1 MFDNLIEEYGQFA
14 VMILVFIVGAAVYGG
29 YLYYQRRQDIE
40 KVNINLQQVP
50 NGKLSQ
56 PPNSTSNQPPPLPK
70 QLPDFVDADKFKGE
84 QKGYIFKKG
93 EKGQG
98 YYKEN

>member
-50 NGKLSQ
+50 NGKLS
-56 PPNSTSNQPPPLPK
+56 
-70 QLPDFVDADKFKGE
+70 
-84 QKGYIFKKG
+84 
-93 EKGQG
+93 
-98 YYKEN
+98 